1 MIEDEHMDI
10 DGPTINLTDEA
21 GRSLTCYIEL
31 SVPVEEEEYALLNP
45 VDYPVDIFAWVVNSM
60 GEEVLMPVEESELG
74 EVFATAQAVLAE
86 QNLKLKR
93 TALSLT
99 VEGDLPDVQED
110 DILVLEIEEDGGNP
124 SEQDEYQLLATFFH
138 EEQEYAIYTPIDPV
152 LFVVRLKGPDQP
164 ELLSPEEFQ
173 AIQPKLQPLLENHLF
188 EEDELES
195 DDF

>member
-1 MIEDEHMDI
+1 MIKEQDMDM

-31 SVPVEEEEYALLNP
+31 SIPVEEEEYALLNP
-45 VDYPVDIFAWVVNSM
+45 VDYPVDIFTWVDNSSD
-60 GEEVLMPVEESELG
+60 EEVLVPVEESELN

-86 QNLKLKR
+86 QNLKLKH

-110 DILVLEIEEDGGNP
+110 DILVLEIEEDSGS

-152 LFVVRLKGPDQP
+152 LFVVRLKDHDQP

-173 AIQPKLQPLLENHLF
+173 ALQPKLQPLLEEHLF
-188 EEDELES
+188 EDDELE
-195 DDF
+195 